1 LTQRKLYLS
10 PIEALT
16 NQLKKQPKLNG
27 AAGGP
32 DIIPTELLLKAYKET
47 HSKPGCHDY
56 PGAGGSPEARQAISE
71 YTMKVLGFPKT
82 NPDKIIV
89 TAGAQHAIKLL
100 SQLLLDKEDKAIVEN
115 PGFIE
120 GRMPIEYQT
129 ENIGTINI
137 TLKGEIEILDL
148 EEKPKLAYTVPTA
161 HNPLGIDYLEPAR
174 NKLRKLAE
182 EGVIVLEDDPYRGL
196 HQNPPDPVWT
206 PGSNI
211 AYIGS
216 LSKTLAPG
224 VRIGFIIPPE
234 TLIEPLKLLS
244 QHDFATN
251 TPIGCMLQYLLDT
264 GDLQGHIALKRT
276 IYVERLNYMKQKLQ
290 EEMPDCEISPARG
303 GFFVTLRLGCDP
315 FKLLPKALDLGI
327 SFVPIRDFYLHD
339 PVTDAV
345 RISVA
350 KLRLHDIDEYVKM
363 LAKVV
368 RKCRGKS

>member
-1 LTQRKLYLS
+1 MTQRKLYLS

-16 NQLKKQPKLNG
+16 NQLEKQPKLNG

-47 HSKPGCHDY
+47 HGKPGCHDY

-71 YTMKVLGFPKT
+71 YVMKILGFPRTK
-82 NPDKIIV
+82 PDKIIV

-129 ENIGTINI
+129 ENIETINI
-137 TLKGEIEILDL
+137 TLKGEVEIPDL

-161 HNPLGIDYLEPAR
+161 HNPLGIDYPEPAR
-174 NKLRKLAE
+174 NKLRKLAKE
-182 EGVIVLEDDPYRGL
+182 EVIVLEDDPYRTL

-290 EEMPDCEISPARG
+290 EEMPDHEISPARG
-303 GFFVTLRLGCDP
+303 GFFVTLRLGCNP

-363 LAKVV
+363 LAKVA

>member
-1 LTQRKLYLS
+1 MTQHKLYLS

-16 NQLKKQPKLNG
+16 NQLEKQPKFNG

-47 HSKPGCHDY
+47 HFKPGCHDY
-56 PGAGGSPEARQAISE
+56 PGAGGSLEARQAISE
-71 YTMKVLGFPKT
+71 YTMKILGFPKT
-82 NPDKIIV
+82 SPDKIIV

-100 SQLLLDKEDKAIVEN
+100 SQLLLDKDEKAVVEN

-129 ENIGTINI
+129 SRIETIDI
-137 TLKGEIEILDL
+137 SLKGEVEIPGLA
-148 EEKPKLAYTVPTA
+148 EKPKLAYTVPTA
-161 HNPLGIDYLEPAR
+161 HNPLGIDYPESAR
-174 NKLRKLAE
+174 YKLRKLAG
-182 EGVIVLEDDPYRGL
+182 EGIIVLEDDPYRAL
-196 HQNPPDPVWT
+196 HSNPPDPIWT

-216 LSKTLAPG
+216 LSKTVAPG

-234 TLIEPLKLLS
+234 GLVEPLKLLS

-251 TPIGCMLQYLLDT
+251 TPIGCMMQYLLDT

-276 IYVERLNYMKQKLQ
+276 IYVERLDYMKRKLE
-290 EEMPDCEISPARG
+290 EEMPDHEMSLAKG
-303 GFFVTLRLGCDP
+303 GFFVTIRLGCDS
-315 FKLLPKALDLGI
+315 FKLLLKALDLGI

-339 PVTDAV
+339 PVVDAI
-345 RISVA
+345 RISIA
-350 KLRLHDIDEYVKM
+350 KLRIHYIDEYVKT
-363 LAKVV
+363 LAKIVGE
-368 RKCRGKS
+368 CRGTL